1 MRVKLSVGLL
11 AGTLA
16 VVLVPVSLTEAQ
28 PRDAGARIRGEV
40 GQAAGTQSRTR
51 QRDYSVGRSRAVRPE
66 ATAEVET
73 AYSRLAL
80 PFEVG
85 DQIVVARE
93 SARLMRGR
101 DVLGS
106 LPSGEQMRVL
116 QIRGPW
122 VGVVGKIAGREIGG
136 WLWYSHVTPAGEAEA
151 STGARR

>member
-16 VVLVPVSLTEAQ
+16 LLLLPVNLIEAQ
-28 PRDAGARIRGEV
+28 PRDAGARIRGEI

-51 QRDYSVGRSRAVRPE
+51 QRAYSTARSRAVRPE
-66 ATAEVET
+66 ATTEVET

-122 VGVVGKIAGREIGG
+122 VGVVGKIAGRETGG
-136 WLWYSHVTPAGEAEA
+136 WLWYSHVAPADQAQA
-151 STGARR
+151 STDAQR